1 LAKALASQI
10 TKNIFKFKKEDIK
23 MIHIYWCSAIGAV
36 FAIAVLAYFGK
47 ADPKVIDDYKKRENP
62 KLDRFKT
69 YRDSMVEMEVA
80 RSNASPEQVE
90 QARRRNEAVLT
101 KMEPQAQAAFLG
113 QIERYN
119 LEMEKMKTM
128 SDQELTDRYT
138 AHKAWE
144 LRWIIFQVACKI
156 FLP

>member
-1 LAKALASQI
+1 
-10 TKNIFKFKKEDIK
+10 

-47 ADPKVIDDYKKRENP
+47 ADPKVIDDYKKRDNP

-90 QARRRNEAVLT
+90 QARRRNEAVLA
-101 KMEPQAQAAFLG
+101 KMEP
-113 QIERYN
+113 
-119 LEMEKMKTM
+119 
-128 SDQELTDRYT
+128 
-138 AHKAWE
+138 
-144 LRWIIFQVACKI
+144 
-156 FLP
+156 